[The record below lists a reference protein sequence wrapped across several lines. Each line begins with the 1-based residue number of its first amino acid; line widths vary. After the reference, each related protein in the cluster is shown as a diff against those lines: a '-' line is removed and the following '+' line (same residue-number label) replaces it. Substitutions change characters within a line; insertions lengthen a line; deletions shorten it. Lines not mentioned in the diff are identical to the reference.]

1 LFQDLAHWPTF
12 TGTSSISASLFLL
25 AVGFALVAV
34 VAFAMRRRWPGRLVF
49 DIVGG
54 GHDRMRASR
63 SFDVEAVD
71 RRTPIER
78 GATMYLT
85 EQRS

>member
-1 LFQDLAHWPTF
+1 M
-12 TGTSSISASLFLL
+12 SSISASQFLL
-25 AVGFALVAV
+25 AVGLALVAV

-54 GHDRMRASR
+54 GHDRMRPSR